1 MFKKGEFYALNCLA
15 TLCSMLNPSAKK
27 YYCFS
32 FYMSADDSHLIPCL
46 AKVRDIS
53 WGFDKLTSV
62 ARFVTVV
69 SSWNYDTPVELGLA

>member
-1 MFKKGEFYALNCLA
+1 
-15 TLCSMLNPSAKK
+15 
-27 YYCFS
+27 
-32 FYMSADDSHLIPCL
+32 MSADDSYLIPWL

-69 SSWNYDTPVELGLA
+69 SSWNCDTPVELGLA